1 MNSVLM
7 VYRTRGNV
15 PDYVAKLRALNPLK
29 RYKVLVDGKE
39 KGVYSGKVLME
50 KGLDVHLDDEYRAS
64 LVELYL
70 L

>member
-1 MNSVLM
+1 M
-7 VYRTRGNV
+7 
-15 PDYVAKLRALNPLK
+15 NPLK